1 MGDASN
7 VICSD
12 MQHVTTSLTDM
23 SRWQYIYD
31 LYDPMYI
38 VYSIYIHTSLQIY
51 TNWWY
56 TYPSEK
62 YESQLGL
69 LCPIYGKIK
78 NVPNHQAEWEFQDPK
93 IEVR

>member
-23 SRWQYIYD
+23 SRWQYVYD

-38 VYSIYIHTSLQIY
+38 VYSTYIYIY
-51 TNWWY
+51 THHCKY
-56 TYPSEK
+56 TLIGGIPTP
-62 YESQLGL
+62 L
-69 LCPIYGKIK
+69 K
-78 NVPNHQAEWEFQDPK
+78 NMKVSWDYYAQYMDK
-93 IEVR
+93 